1 MSEMPANNI
10 RDLVESYNQPKERM
24 RSPQEVLARYNQA
37 LMAYREL
44 SFNSGDVREQKL
56 TVYHEIKI
64 LGWVLGKAEKNVIK
78 DIGEHSNKIF
88 YGVKL

>member
-10 RDLVESYNQPKERM
+10 RDIVESYNQPKERM

-44 SFNSGDVREQKL
+44 SFNSGDVRDQKL

-64 LGWVLGKAEKNVIK
+64 LGWVLGKAEKTVIK

>member
-1 MSEMPANNI
+1 MSDMPANSI
-10 RDLVESYNQPKERM
+10 RDLVESYNQPRERL
-24 RSPQEVLARYNQA
+24 RSAQEVLARYNQA

-44 SFNSGDVREQKL
+44 SFASGDVREQKL

-64 LGWVLGKAEKNVIK
+64 LGWVLGKAEKTVIK
-78 DIGEHSNKIF
+78 DIGEHSNKMF

>member
-1 MSEMPANNI
+1 MSDMPANSI
-10 RDLVESYNQPKERM
+10 KDELEKYSRPKERM

-44 SFNSGDVREQKL
+44 SFASGDVREQKL

-64 LGWVLGKAEKNVIK
+64 LGWVLGKAEKVIIK
-78 DIGEHSNKIF
+78 DIGEHSNKMF